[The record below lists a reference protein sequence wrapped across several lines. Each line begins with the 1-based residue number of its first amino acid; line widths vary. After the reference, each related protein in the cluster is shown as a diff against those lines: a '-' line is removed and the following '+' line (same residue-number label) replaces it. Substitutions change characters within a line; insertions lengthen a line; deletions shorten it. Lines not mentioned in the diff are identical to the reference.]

1 MTAYEKNVSDPA
13 PAGRRT
19 SLAPAPNKRTSKLK
33 QKEHITALA
42 FISVKYVGLFIFT
55 LLPLLLALLYSF
67 TDYTGADT
75 GKPFFSQLDKLWL
88 GFDNYKALFTSL
100 TYRKPFLN
108 AIKNN
113 LIFLISVPLG
123 IFFGLIV
130 AFLLSQG
137 AVGGCFRF
145 AVGKIQA

>member
-19 SLAPAPNKRTSKLK
+19 SLAPAPNKGTSKLK

-67 TDYTGADT
+67 TDYTGAE
-75 GKPFFSQLDKLWL
+75 S
-88 GFDNYKALFTSL
+88 NATSK
-100 TYRKPFLN
+100 R
-108 AIKNN
+108 
-113 LIFLISVPLG
+113 IFP
-123 IFFGLIV
+123 
-130 AFLLSQG
+130 AFIPTPPEYGNPSG
-137 AVGGCFRF
+137 SKRSATVTFRE
-145 AVGKIQA
+145 